1 MIVRQDMVPCLG
13 WGTTVVTPL
22 IVDIVAFSDGKN
34 QKCGCLMSRRD
45 VVDSPAWLSS
55 PSATATSSAHIWS
68 LKSSRPWPS
77 VRQIRSGPME
87 RMWLIGLRNQQR
99 KGRDE
104 VGMHLWSSFL
114 WFSCF
119 WILGPWVWYGLT
131 HLHVATC
138 RNMSQHV
145 ATAQVEVVY
154 KGFQP
159 KYDSFSAMHHATS
172 GCLSTYRMDDVVVMV
187 SSLNSSGWWGCLV

>member
-1 MIVRQDMVPCLG
+1 MIQLFLDFGALSLV
-13 WGTTVVTPL
+13 W
-22 IVDIVAFSDGKN
+22 VDP
-34 QKCGCLMSRRD
+34 
-45 VVDSPAWLSS
+45 SP
-55 PSATATSSAHIWS
+55 
-68 LKSSRPWPS
+68 
-77 VRQIRSGPME
+77 
-87 RMWLIGLRNQQR
+87 
-99 KGRDE
+99 
-104 VGMHLWSSFL
+104 
-114 WFSCF
+114 
-119 WILGPWVWYGLT
+119 
-131 HLHVATC
+131 C